1 MMGPI
6 DPEVWFALAYGGFLL
21 LVAHTLDI
29 LARRTATSTTSARSG
44 GFSYHE
50 DHDAWKCSED
60 QWLWPIS
67 FDPENRVTR
76 YRASPTVC
84 NPCPVKDGCTTG
96 HSGREVVRNIDSW
109 PSSEAERFH
118 RGIACAVVVLG
129 VVWPLAVMLQ
139 GRSPLELTV
148 LGAAAVAILAGS
160 WPLWSHLRRAP
171 ARFPDHLKTEGL
183 DESVAARAITA
194 AAELAR
200 QSGYGS
206 IRKTGPRP
214 VQIEPYASSRPASDD
229 DSGSGTTKGNTVRA
243 AFSARWAE
251 LEKEADPAGT
261 VPTDDWSRRVN
272 PS

>member
-1 MMGPI
+1 MMGAI

-21 LVAHTLDI
+21 LIAHVLDI
-29 LARRTATSTTSARSG
+29 LARRTATSTSNARSG

-67 FDPENRVTR
+67 FDPDNRVTR

-84 NPCPVKDGCTTG
+84 NPCPVKHNCTTS

-129 VVWPLAVMLQ
+129 FVWPLAVMLQ
-139 GRSPLELTV
+139 GRSALELAV
-148 LGAAAVAILAGS
+148 LGAASAAIAAGS

-171 ARFPDHLKTEGL
+171 ASFPDHLKFEGL
-183 DESVAARAITA
+183 DESVAARAVTA

-200 QSGYGS
+200 QGGYGS

-214 VQIEPYASSRPASDD
+214 VQIEPYASSRPTPDA
-229 DSGSGTTKGNTVRA
+229 DSEPGTTKGNTVRSS
-243 AFSARWAE
+243 FSARWAE
-251 LEKEADPAGT
+251 LEKEADPGGT
-261 VPTDDWSRRVN
+261 SPADGWTRRAN
-272 PS
+272 P

>member
-1 MMGPI
+1 MAAMNA
-6 DPEVWFALAYGGFLL
+6 EVWFALVYGGFLL
-21 LVAHTLDI
+21 GVAHVLDL
-29 LARRTATSTTSARSG
+29 LARRTATRSTSMRSG

-60 QWLWPIS
+60 QWLWPVS
-67 FDPENRVTR
+67 FDPGNRVTR

-84 NPCPVKDGCTTG
+84 NPCPVKSDCTTG

-129 VVWPLAVMLQ
+129 FIWPLAVMFD
-139 GRSPLELTV
+139 GRSALELTV
-148 LGAAAVAILAGS
+148 LGAASAAIAAGS

-183 DESVAARAITA
+183 DESVAARAVTTA
-194 AAELAR
+194 NELAR
-200 QSGYGS
+200 RGGYGN

-214 VQIEPYASSRPASDD
+214 VEIAPYARTRPASED
-229 DSGSGTTKGNTVRA
+229 DSGTGTTKGNTVRA

-251 LEKEADPAGT
+251 LEKEADPGGT
-261 VPTDDWSRRVN
+261 VPTDDWSRRAN